1 MKTETT
7 ETIEIDLNDFS
18 KEELILLI
26 NMAHSKNMTFNE
38 CIVYIIKRAL
48 NEFETIERVRAER
61 AASDTEE

>member
-1 MKTETT
+1 MKT
-7 ETIEIDLNDFS
+7 ETIEIDLNEFS

-26 NMAHSKNMTFNE
+26 NMAHSKNITFNE

>member
-1 MKTETT
+1 MKT
-7 ETIEIDLNDFS
+7 ETIEIDLNEFS

-26 NMAHSKNMTFNE
+26 NMAHSKDITFNE

-61 AASDTEE
+61 SASDTEE

>member
-1 MKTETT
+1 MKT

>member
-1 MKTETT
+1 MKT
-7 ETIEIDLNDFS
+7 ETIEIDLNEFS

>member
-1 MKTETT
+1 MKTES
-7 ETIEIDLNDFS
+7 IEIDLNEFT

-26 NMAHSKNMTFNE
+26 EMAHSKDVTFNE

-61 AASDTEE
+61 SASDTEE

>member
-1 MKTETT
+1 MKT

-61 AASDTEE
+61 SASDTEE

>member
-1 MKTETT
+1 MKT
-7 ETIEIDLNDFS
+7 ETIEIDLNEFS

-26 NMAHSKNMTFNE
+26 NMAHSKDITFNE